1 MRRIAREAD
10 LPSADKKDSQGI
22 CFVGKVDL
30 PVFLQQKIA
39 PSEGEVVEVFDAYY
53 GSNRHY
59 LRCLGLLEKAR
70 KALDTG
76 APGSGQDGISD
87 AELDELSTPLDYR
100 DIRFETETYRSGRHH
115 IRKTRYRPNP
125 YGAVIGRHDG
135 AQFYTIGQRKGL
147 AIGGHAQPL
156 FVLATDMER
165 NIVFVGEGESHRG
178 MTRSCLRIARG
189 DIHWI
194 RPQRAMQPG
203 QTRRYRVRI
212 RYRQPLQD
220 ATLIMRS
227 EALYILFDTPQRSIT
242 PGQFAVWYAPD
253 GEMEGSGVI

>member
-1 MRRIAREAD
+1 
-10 LPSADKKDSQGI
+10 
-22 CFVGKVDL
+22 
-30 PVFLQQKIA
+30 
-39 PSEGEVVEVFDAYY
+39 
-53 GSNRHY
+53 
-59 LRCLGLLEKAR
+59 
-70 KALDTG
+70 
-76 APGSGQDGISD
+76 
-87 AELDELSTPLDYR
+87 
-100 DIRFETETYRSGRHH
+100 
-115 IRKTRYRPNP
+115 
-125 YGAVIGRHDG
+125 
-135 AQFYTIGQRKGL
+135 
-147 AIGGHAQPL
+147 
-156 FVLATDMER
+156 MER
-165 NIVFVGEGESHRG
+165 NIVFVGEGESHKG